1 MASTDRRD
9 RERLQ
14 TRARILDSARELFAQ
29 DGYEA
34 VSLRRI
40 AEAIEYTPAAIYIHF
55 ADKESL
61 FRELASA
68 DFRALAHAFGEIG
81 QIADPLT
88 RLVEV
93 GRAYIEFGLSH
104 PNHYRLMFMT
114 PQAAACSKSL
124 APDALAHKGNPA
136 EDGYAFLRQC
146 VVDAVR
152 QKLIRPDLTDIDVVA
167 QTMWAGVHGV
177 ASLEI
182 TMGKDAWIQWAEV
195 ADRIGTMVLTLVRG
209 IARDPARVV
218 GSKTPRPLDAITK
231 RSRHAESESEVRR

>member
-1 MASTDRRD
+1 MSSQDRRD

-14 TRARILDSARELFAQ
+14 TRARILDAARELFAR

-34 VSLRRI
+34 VSLRQV
-40 AEAIEYTPAAIYIHF
+40 AETIEYSPAAIYVHF
-55 ADKESL
+55 ADKEAL

-68 DFRALAHAFGEIG
+68 DFRALARAFGEIG

-93 GRAYIEFGLSH
+93 GRAYIEFGLSY

-114 PQAAACSKSL
+114 PQSAGCSKAL
-124 APDALAHKGNPA
+124 APDAPARKGNPA

-146 VVDAVR
+146 VGDAVG
-152 QKLIRPDLTDIDVVA
+152 QKLIRPDLTDVDLVA

-182 TMGKDAWIQWAEV
+182 TMGKDAWIQWAGV
-195 ADRIGTMVLTLVRG
+195 ADRIGTMALTLVRG
-209 IARDPARVV
+209 IARDPAQVADRA
-218 GSKTPRPLDAITK
+218 TPRPPAGARK
-231 RSRHAESESEVRR
+231 RAMHAEIESEVRG

>member
-1 MASTDRRD
+1 MSSQDRRD

-14 TRARILDSARELFAQ
+14 TRARILDAARELFAR
-29 DGYEA
+29 DGYEV
-34 VSLRRI
+34 VSLRQV
-40 AEAIEYTPAAIYIHF
+40 AEAIEYSPAAIYVHF
-55 ADKESL
+55 ADKEAL

-88 RLVEV
+88 RLVEI

-114 PQAAACSKSL
+114 PQTAGCSKAL
-124 APDALAHKGNPA
+124 APDAPAHKGNPA

-146 VVDAVR
+146 VNDAVGR
-152 QKLIRPDLTDIDVVA
+152 KLIRSDLTDVDLVA

-182 TMGKDAWIQWAEV
+182 TMGKDAWIHWADI

-209 IARDPARVV
+209 IARDPAQVTGRV
-218 GSKTPRPLDAITK
+218 TPRPPGGFRK
-231 RSRHAESESEVRR
+231 RAMHAENESEARG